1 MQKIFIDIF
10 CFLEEV
16 FECNLSNRMDIVQY
30 CANRRKTFSIRDW
43 ENIYQESRLQ
53 GILPLTY
60 KSAEEC
66 CIYQDIMGQWQRNA
80 MRQIA
85 WSLKVLEEQNEL
97 LGLLHNL
104 RPVIIKG
111 AATACYY
118 PNPEYRQMGDID
130 LVLLDGN
137 LESGKQLLLEQG
149 YVLCEDD
156 RRHISFSKNG
166 IVVEL
171 HRRDTHSVK
180 QTEWYDRMDY
190 VVTKADQVQET
201 EVSGYRIPIFED
213 TYNGLIILTHLLHHM
228 AGGIGLRQ
236 LIDWRMYAEKL
247 LTDDYWNVAF
257 CPHAEELDIVDYTK
271 TVTRTC
277 QIYLGLRDDITW
289 CRDVDEKLCESFME
303 YVMSQGN
310 FGSKADYNT
319 HSMDVLF
326 RSTGMKNLFMNLQ
339 RQGRYNWK
347 ALRKYPWLSPFAWM
361 YQGIR
366 YMRLGFGH
374 NISISDL
381 KKEKDVKKELASL
394 FEKMGLK
401 NGGRKM

>member
-1 MQKIFIDIF
+1 MNKIY
-10 CFLEEV
+10 
-16 FECNLSNRMDIVQY
+16 MDIL
-30 CANRRKTFSIRDW
+30 CTFSETLNTESFRQLGILGEKDW
-43 ENIYQESRLQ
+43 RVIYMECRLH

-60 KSAEEC
+60 EWMESHYPSRQ
-66 CIYQDIMGQWQRNA
+66 IVNQWQRDA

-85 WSLKVLEEQNEL
+85 WNLNVLEEQNHL

-118 PNPEYRQMGDID
+118 PNPEHRQIGDID
-130 LVLLDGN
+130 LVLLDGT

-149 YVLCEDD
+149 YTLGEDD

-171 HRRDTHSVK
+171 HRRNTHSVK

-190 VVTKADQVQET
+190 VVTKATQIQEI
-201 EVSGYRIPIFED
+201 EVSGYRIPIFDD

-236 LIDWRMYAEKL
+236 MIDWRMYAERL
-247 LTDDYWNVAF
+247 LTDDYWNTVF
-257 CPHAEELDIVDYTK
+257 RSHAEELDIVDYTK

-303 YVMSQGN
+303 YVMAQGN
-310 FGSKADYNT
+310 FGSKADYNS

-326 RSTGMKNLFMNLQ
+326 RSAGLKNLFVNLQ

-347 ALRKYPWLSPFAWM
+347 ALRKYPWLFPFAWI

-366 YMRLGFGH
+366 YMRYGFGYG
-374 NISISDL
+374 ISLKDL
-381 KKEKDVKKELASL
+381 KKEKGIQNEMAVL
-394 FEKMGLK
+394 FRRMGLK
-401 NGGRKM
+401 TGSRRI